1 MMLIF
6 ILHRTTKNIEIG
18 MPYAYKYILILYV
31 CTYIY

>member
-18 MPYAYKYILILYV
+18 MPYKYILILYLY
-31 CTYIY
+31 TYIY